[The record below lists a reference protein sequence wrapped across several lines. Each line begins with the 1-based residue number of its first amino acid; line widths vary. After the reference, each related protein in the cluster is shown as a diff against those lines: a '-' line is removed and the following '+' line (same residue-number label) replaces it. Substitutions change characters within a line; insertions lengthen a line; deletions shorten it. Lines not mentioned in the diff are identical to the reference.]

1 MILIPLF
8 CFATLLKSHLGMGI
22 CWASCKF
29 AAYFQNTLYY
39 EHLWMTVSEL
49 GIQWKQNVWNVR
61 LMNQRY
67 DQVWFLEKD
76 FRIVSPSY
84 FVYDYSSRKMFL
96 MWYSIKWPNFIIW
109 LTLLLEILGNIS
121 FSIHFSAW
129 SKTRNQ
135 KNLNIFTTKR
145 AFKLVL
151 YFSLLLFC

>member
-1 MILIPLF
+1 
-8 CFATLLKSHLGMGI
+8 
-22 CWASCKF
+22 
-29 AAYFQNTLYY
+29 
-39 EHLWMTVSEL
+39 MTVSEL

-121 FSIHFSAW
+121 FSSHFSAW

-135 KNLNIFTTKR
+135 KNLNTLTTKE
-145 AFKLVL
+145 
-151 YFSLLLFC
+151 LLRWIYTFPSVSILLNDSTLFFQILFFLLRMT